1 MKLIKQVCLF
11 YMKKEDV
18 VFTSVFE
25 MYFGEVLIVNIVN
38 AKSATISEVV

>member
-1 MKLIKQVCLF
+1 M
-11 YMKKEDV
+11 
-18 VFTSVFE
+18 VFTGVFE